1 MPTLA
6 LFGISIL
13 MCFVA
18 FGLFSKVHLWPWLRA
33 RPTGDALRI
42 LLVPH
47 TFRFVGLSFLV
58 PGVVGPS
65 VPSAFA
71 VPAAYGDLIA
81 CGLAIASTVALSRDV
96 SWALG
101 LVWLFNLW
109 GTGDLLLAF
118 YHGLSTGLDAG
129 ALGAAFYIP
138 TTLVPAL
145 LVIHVLIFRL
155 LLELRSARRPAA

>member
-6 LFGISIL
+6 LFGISIV

-33 RPTGDALRI
+33 RPSGDALRI

-58 PGVVGPS
+58 PGVV
-65 VPSAFA
+65 
-71 VPAAYGDLIA
+71 
-81 CGLAIASTVALSRDV
+81 
-96 SWALG
+96 
-101 LVWLFNLW
+101 
-109 GTGDLLLAF
+109 LLLAF

-129 ALGAAFYIP
+129 APGA
-138 TTLVPAL
+138 
-145 LVIHVLIFRL
+145 
-155 LLELRSARRPAA
+155 